1 MNALPRLLQALINAH
16 RHAPGQAL
24 LMLLALSLSV
34 AVVVAIDLS
43 IDSARSAFS
52 EARRALSGS
61 ATHQIVSDGAPVP
74 DALLAQL
81 RREGVRASAPV
92 IDLEAAIGASKTR
105 LRLFAIDPLSEA
117 RIRPWL
123 AGGGALSGDD
133 TGIDYASLIG
143 DADGA
148 LLPQA
153 LAQRLQL
160 RLGDKLAL
168 VIDGRPVHY
177 VVRGLLADDTLPAT
191 STHWIVL
198 DIAAGQRALGSA
210 GYSRIDL
217 VLDAPTAQRLA
228 GSLPLGLRLLATAE
242 QDRDLAL
249 MSRAFEINLKALSL
263 LALLV
268 GLFVVFQTLSFLT
281 LRRGGVIGLWRAIG
295 VDRRTLAALLLG
307 EAAWVG
313 VIAGLLGIG
322 LGILLGRVLLVGID
336 VTYADLYGRGATGAL
351 TLAPLLIAKG
361 MLLSI
366 GGSLLAVLLP
376 LYEVLTQTAMQALG
390 RTRSSRA
397 EDDPGV
403 RRIRALALPSLVL
416 FVIGAVALKF
426 GPDTLVTAFSALF
439 VCLLACLGLVPWLA
453 WALLLILER
462 RLRDGAVLP
471 LWLLAGTRRGLGRTG
486 IALAALCLAIATVIG
501 MSSMIHSF
509 RSAVAEWIDQSLQAD
524 VYVSSAGRNALAP
537 EVIDAA
543 RALPGVNAISQTR
556 RSQHMLDSGPISVIG
571 LDLPLAGRGSIDWI
585 AGDQARVW
593 EALAAGDAV
602 ISEPLATRLKLAPG
616 DSLILPAASGP
627 TAVRI
632 AAIYRDYASSQGA
645 LTLALDHYQR
655 LFADTRIGAIGIYA
669 DQASVPSI
677 VAALQ
682 SRVISLPGVQVVSA
696 ADIRERTLAI
706 FARTFAVTDLLRLLA
721 GLIAVVAVIGA
732 LSALAIERRRE
743 FALLRSLGLA
753 SGRLLRL
760 QWLQASLLGLIA
772 GLLALP
778 LGIGLAVL
786 LIEVINRRSFGWSM
800 QLQLPWDQLLAAIAI
815 AVVSAMLAGTWPARQ
830 QRRSSLARQLREAPL

>member
-16 RHAPGQAL
+16 RRAPGQAL

-43 IDSARSAFS
+43 IDSARSAFT
-52 EARRALSGS
+52 EARRTLSGS

-74 DALLAQL
+74 GTLLAEL
-81 RREGVRASAPV
+81 RRQGVRASAPV
-92 IDLEAAIGASKTR
+92 IDIEAAHAAGKLR
-105 LRLFAIDPLSEA
+105 LRVFGIDPLSEA
-117 RIRPWL
+117 QLRPWL
-123 AGGGALSGDD
+123 TGAGNVSGQDGGR
-133 TGIDYASLIG
+133 DYSTLIG

-148 LLPQA
+148 LLPRA
-153 LAQRLQL
+153 LARQL
-160 RLGDKLAL
+160 RLSVGDPLL
-168 VIDGRPVHY
+168 LSIDGRTVEFS
-177 VVRGLLADDTLPAT
+177 VRALLADDALPAA
-191 STHWIVL
+191 SANWIVL
-198 DIAAGQRALGSA
+198 DIAAAQRALNTD

-217 VLDAPTAQRLA
+217 VLDNATAARLA
-228 GSLPLGLRLLATAE
+228 GTLPLGLRLLATAE

-281 LRRGGVIGLWRAIG
+281 LRRGAVIGLWRAIG

-307 EAAWVG
+307 EAALVG
-313 VIAGLLGIG
+313 LIAGLLGIV
-322 LGILLGRVLLVGID
+322 LGILLGRVLLVGIG
-336 VTYADLYGRGATGAL
+336 VTYADLYGRGAAG
-351 TLAPLLIAKG
+351 TLSVAPLLLAKAL
-361 MLLSI
+361 LLSI

-376 LYEVLTQTAMQALG
+376 LHEVLTQTAMQALG
-390 RTRSSRA
+390 RTRSTLA
-397 EDDPGV
+397 ADDSGA

-416 FVIGAVALKF
+416 FGIGALALKL
-426 GPDTLVTAFSALF
+426 GPDNLITAFSALF

-453 WALLLILER
+453 WALLRMLER
-462 RLRDGAVLP
+462 SLRDGAVLP

-486 IALAALCLAIATVIG
+486 IALAALTLAIATVIG

-509 RSAVAEWIDQSLQAD
+509 RSAVSAWIERSLQAD
-524 VYVSSAGRNALAP
+524 VYVSASGRGALAP
-537 EVIDAA
+537 ELIDAA
-543 RALPGVNAISQTR
+543 GALRGVSAVGRNR
-556 RSQHMLDSGPISVIG
+556 RSQRMLDSGPIGVVG
-571 LDLPLAGRGSIDWI
+571 LDLPIAGRGSFDWI
-585 AGDQARVW
+585 AGDESAVW
-593 EALAAGDAV
+593 QALATGDAV

-616 DSLILPAASGP
+616 DSLILPAADGP
-627 TAVRI
+627 ARVRI
-632 AAIYRDYASSQGA
+632 AAIYRDYASSQGV
-645 LTLALDHYQR
+645 LTLDLAHYQR
-655 LFADTRIGAIGIYA
+655 LFADPQVGAIAIYA
-669 DQASVPSI
+669 DPDSVPAM

-682 SRVISLPGVQVVSA
+682 ARAERFPGVQVVSA
-696 ADIRERTLAI
+696 VDIRTRTLAI

-721 GLIAVVAVIGA
+721 GLIAVVAVVGA

-760 QWLQASLLGLIA
+760 QWLQASLLGLMA

-800 QLQLPWDQLLAAIAI
+800 QLQLPWDQLLTAIAI
-815 AVVSAMLAGTWPARQ
+815 AVASAMLAGTWPARQ
-830 QRRSSLARQLREAPL
+830 QRKSSLAQQLREAPL